1 MVRRYVYDLCGN
13 IVKEMD
19 AAGYLAGTDD
29 ENRIG
34 TLYTYNTVGWLVA
47 KREPVKECEGE
58 VCYRLTE
65 YVHDAAGN
73 MTKER
78 RYLEFR
84 QRRAGRE

>member
-1 MVRRYVYDLCGN
+1 M
-13 IVKEMD
+13 
-19 AAGYLAGTDD
+19 
-29 ENRIG
+29 
-34 TLYTYNTVGWLVA
+34 LYTYNTVGWLVA

-78 RYLEFR
+78 RYRSFR
-84 QRRAGRE
+84 QRRAGREQFTR